1 MQALNGEAAPPR
13 SGLMRFLV
21 PSWEYRRPRISAY
34 VHCAAGTVLA
44 GVTILL
50 LSYGYW
56 WGALLLLATA
66 LHFWL
71 GYFDMTVA
79 RSASSRT

>member
-1 MQALNGEAAPPR
+1 MNAPNENAVPPR

-21 PSWEYRRPRISAY
+21 PSWEYRRPRISAH
-34 VHCAAGTVLA
+34 VHFAAGTVLV
-44 GVTILL
+44 GVTVVL
-50 LSYGYW
+50 LSYGYG
-56 WGALLLLATA
+56 WGALLLLAAA

-79 RSASSRT
+79 RSAASRT